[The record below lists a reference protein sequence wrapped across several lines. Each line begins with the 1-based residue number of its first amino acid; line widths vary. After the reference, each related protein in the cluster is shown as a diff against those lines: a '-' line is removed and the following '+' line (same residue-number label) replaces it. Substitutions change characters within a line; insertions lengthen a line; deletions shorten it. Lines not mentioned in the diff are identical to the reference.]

1 MAWTPFGKSSTSTVK
16 QPMVMDDTKQT
27 MQNMQAMLPQQ
38 QDPAPHQQPQDE
50 NWFSNFEGQLA
61 VDVYQTASDIVI
73 KAPIAGVEPHN
84 IDIAITDDVVTVKG
98 ERLVESSVQQQDY
111 YCQECYYGVFS
122 RSIILPVAVATD
134 EAEATF
140 VNGVLTITIPK
151 AEKARTK
158 KLEIR
163 AL

>member
-1 MAWTPFGKSSTSTVK
+1 MTLDEA
-16 QPMVMDDTKQT
+16 KQT
-27 MQNMQAMLPQQ
+27 MVPPPQEM
-38 QDPAPHQQPQDE
+38 PHQQQPQDE

-73 KAPIAGVEPHN
+73 KAPIAGVEPNN

-98 ERLVESSVQQQDY
+98 ERLVESDIKQEDY

>member
-1 MAWTPFGKSSTSTVK
+1 MAWTPFGKSSTATV
-16 QPMVMDDTKQT
+16 
-27 MQNMQAMLPQQ
+27 APQQ
-38 QDPAPHQQPQDE
+38 PEPHTPQQHLHVQQPAEPQQAQATDDA
-50 NWFSNFEGQLA
+50 WLSSFEGQLA

-73 KAPIAGVEPHN
+73 KAPIAGVRAEDV
-84 IDIAITDDVVTVKG
+84 DIAITDDVVTVKG
-98 ERLVESSVQQQDY
+98 ERHYDADVAQEDY

-134 EAEATF
+134 QAEATF

-158 KLEIR
+158 KLEIKTI
-163 AL
+163 